1 MDGLLGVIRR
11 HLAAAG
17 ERTGRSI
24 VLLSVRDGIVA
35 VLPLVLIGSFFY
47 LLVEPPLVRV
57 AWQKA
62 YAAAMSGWIPR
73 FVLVFKATTGM
84 ISVYAAFAIAYHLAR
99 RRDLDG
105 LAAGLI
111 AVTAD
116 LAVVGPLR
124 VAATPDRP
132 AAWMLQLEKVGPAGL
147 FVAILVA
154 LWVVEVQ
161 RFVVRRNWVVRLPPS
176 VPEAVY
182 RSFLSLVPAFLGI
195 ASLWFVVHG
204 LRFDLFAL
212 AATLSRPLQSVGNS
226 LPGILT
232 VVLIDSVIW
241 LFGIHAITILAVMKP
256 IWLAMLTQNMEAALA
271 GQAIPNLAPRE
282 FYIWFVWMGGSG
294 TSLALVAHL
303 LAARSQQLRGIAKV
317 GIVPALFNINDP
329 IMFGAP
335 VVMNPTL
342 AVPFIAAPV
351 VCAINAWAA
360 FHFGMVTRPHLD
372 ILWTLPAPVGAFGTT
387 SDPKALVLLVLN
399 LGLAYLIYAPFV
411 RAYDRRL
418 LAQEAA
424 GGPAAPAAA
433 AGTAGTTA
441 RPAQDQAR
449 KASGPVAVTTT
460 GPASAAA
467 SSAASPS
474 AAAPHTR

>member
-1 MDGLLGVIRR
+1 MDGLLGAIRK

-62 YAAAMSGWIPR
+62 YAAAMAGWIPR

-84 ISVYAAFAIAYHLAR
+84 ISLYAAFAIAYHLAR
-99 RRDLDG
+99 RRELDG

-116 LAVVGPLR
+116 LAVVAPLKL
-124 VAATPDRP
+124 ALAPDRP
-132 AAWMLQLEKVGPAGL
+132 AGWVLPLENVGPAGL

-204 LRFDLFAL
+204 LRFDLFGL
-212 AATLSRPLQSVGNS
+212 VAALSRPLQSVGNS

-303 LAARSQQLRGIAKV
+303 LAARSKQLRGIAKV

-329 IMFGAP
+329 IMFGVP

-342 AVPFIAAPV
+342 AVPFVLAPV
-351 VCAINAWAA
+351 VCAVNAWAA

-387 SDPKALVLLVLN
+387 SDPRALVLLALN

-418 LAQEAA
+418 VAQEVVGGVGVPRIPGSAA
-424 GGPAAPAAA
+424 HASHAGTIPGPGVASAPSPVSSPAASPA
-433 AGTAGTTA
+433 
-441 RPAQDQAR
+441 
-449 KASGPVAVTTT
+449 PV
-460 GPASAAA
+460 AA
-467 SSAASPS
+467 SSTGGT
-474 AAAPHTR
+474 APPAR